1 MGIAT
6 ENFMGLDHF
15 AEMGIATGNFMRF
28 GSVRRFANSAVLHN
42 RRNADKGLF
51 LANCVVR
58 CDAMGAGSRRAL
70 LIF

>member
-42 RRNADKGLF
+42 RRNADKRLVF
-51 LANCVVR
+51 
-58 CDAMGAGSRRAL
+58 S
-70 LIF
+70 